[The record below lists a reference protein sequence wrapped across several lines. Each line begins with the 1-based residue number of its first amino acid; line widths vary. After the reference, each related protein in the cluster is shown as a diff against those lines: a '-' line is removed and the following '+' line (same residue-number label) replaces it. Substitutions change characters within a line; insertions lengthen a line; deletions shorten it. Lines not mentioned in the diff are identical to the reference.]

1 MPPRETRAGGIF
13 VSGPF
18 VTPVVLD
25 CDTDSQGEIHEVA
38 DMHKTLSVSIIQVLA
53 GSALALMLVTGAF
66 VLSATPASAG
76 NEVYSSGI
84 RCNNKQSGGREFD
97 QDWYVY
103 FDSDSSKVRPEDY
116 KKIRHIYGIAQ
127 GHSAQQICL
136 FGKASKTGNS
146 ASNARLG
153 EKRAR
158 NVAREF
164 EALGWPRAKI
174 VIGTEGEA
182 WGWMQEMLTS
192 DSADD
197 RRVRIRLSQ

>member
-1 MPPRETRAGGIF
+1 MQKR
-13 VSGPF
+13 
-18 VTPVVLD
+18 
-25 CDTDSQGEIHEVA
+25 
-38 DMHKTLSVSIIQVLA
+38 LSVSIIRVLA
-53 GSALALMLVTGAF
+53 GSALALTLVMSAF
-66 VLSATPASAG
+66 VWLATPASAG

-97 QDWYVY
+97 KDWYVY
-103 FDSDSSKVRPEDY
+103 FDSNSSKVRAEDY
-116 KKIRHIYGIAQ
+116 KKIRHILGIAQ

-136 FGKASKTGNS
+136 FGKASKTGDS
-146 ASNARLG
+146 SSNARLG

-164 EALGWPRAKI
+164 EALGWPRRKI

-182 WGWMQEMLTS
+182 WGWMQDMLTS
-192 DSADD
+192 DSEDD